1 MRDVVPICLR
11 LPPREIAYV
20 KFLFESYE
28 GVAVVRTLDRRA
40 ATLVVL
46 AAPDFAAEA
55 HAVVETLI
63 AVTIIYMALENV
75 IHAAMDKIGGDIARR
90 WIIAFAFGIVHGF
103 GFSFALRETLQFAGD
118 HLLTALF
125 GFNLGVE
132 IGQLAAL
139 VVLIP

>member
-63 AVTIIYMALENV
+63 AEGACEVTGPPVDFDGN
-75 IHAAMDKIGGDIARR
+75 
-90 WIIAFAFGIVHGF
+90 W
-103 GFSFALRETLQFAGD
+103 
-118 HLLTALF
+118 
-125 GFNLGVE
+125 LGPE
-132 IGQLAAL
+132 AED
-139 VVLIP
+139 